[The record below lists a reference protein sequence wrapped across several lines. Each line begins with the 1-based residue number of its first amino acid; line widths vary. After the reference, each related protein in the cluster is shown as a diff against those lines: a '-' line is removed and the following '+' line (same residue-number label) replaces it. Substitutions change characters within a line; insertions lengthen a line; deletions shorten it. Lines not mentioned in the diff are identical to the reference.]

1 MKALAERV
9 GLEVQGEINH
19 MEALKTYKRRD
30 IPSTVFRAYD
40 VRGVIGQELDD
51 HAFYMIAQAIAY
63 QLHALDRTGICIA
76 RDGRLSS
83 PELTRALKQGLL
95 DSGIDVFDLGEVP
108 TPVMYYA
115 THTSGIDSG
124 LMVTGSHNPGDY
136 NGIKMVLAGKTLVA
150 EDIQVLHQLVL
161 DEKII
166 SGQGQDM
173 PLAILDDYIARIV
186 GDIKLERPMRVVVD
200 CGNGVAGPIIPN
212 VLRQLGCTVIELY
225 CDVDGTFPNH
235 HPDPTVEENLVDL
248 QAAVASHQADLG
260 LAFDGDADRLGV
272 ITNQDD
278 IIWPD
283 RLMMLFAKQVLAA
296 DPGATIVYDVK
307 CSSHLAHVI
316 QASGGVANMCP
327 TGHSIVK
334 GVMKQTQAALA
345 GEMSGHIFFKNRW
358 YGFDDALYSAARLL
372 EIASASAQSVSELF
386 DAIPNSVNTPEIK
399 IPIFD
404 TQKFE
409 FMKRFTAEAAFPD
422 AELIVIDGLRVEFP
436 HGWGLIRA
444 SNTTPCLVARFE
456 AESDAG
462 LNEIQALFKK
472 QLQAV
477 DDDLVIPF

>member
-1 MKALAERV
+1 MRRIVAKV
-9 GLEVQGEINH
+9 VLEVQGEINH
-19 MEALKTYKRRD
+19 MEALKTYTRRD

-40 VRGVIGQELDD
+40 VRGVIGPELDE

-83 PELTRALKQGLL
+83 PELTQALKQGLL

-115 THTSGIDSG
+115 TQTSGIDSG

-150 EDIQVLHQLVL
+150 EDIQVLYQFVL
-161 DEKII
+161 QEKII
-166 SGQGQDM
+166 RGKGQDM
-173 PLAILDDYIARIV
+173 PLAILDDYIQRIV
-186 GDIKLERPMRVVVD
+186 GDIKLARPMRVVVD

-225 CDVDGTFPNH
+225 CDVNGHFPNH
-235 HPDPTVEENLVDL
+235 HPDPTVEENLMDL
-248 QAAVASHQADLG
+248 KAAVASHQADLG

-272 ITNQDD
+272 ITNQGD

-283 RLMMLFAKQVLAA
+283 RLMMLFAKQVLTAE
-296 DPGATIVYDVK
+296 PGATIVYDVK
-307 CSSHLAHVI
+307 CSSHLASVI

-334 GVMKQTQAALA
+334 SVMKKTHAALA

-372 EIASASAQSVSELF
+372 EIVSATERSVGEVF

-404 TQKFE
+404 AKKFD

-422 AELIVIDGLRVEFP
+422 ADLIVIDGLRVEFP

-456 AESDAG
+456 AESAVS
-462 LNEIQALFKK
+462 LNEIQALFKT
-472 QLQAV
+472 QLQAM